1 MKTFKDFL
9 TESKKTYKFLIKVA
23 GELPEGFSENL
34 KRNLEKFDLVKV
46 SAGKRTPIQETPL
59 DFPQL
64 QNMEVNV
71 FEAEVNYPTTGFVL
85 QNYLADNCMIAKNR
99 WVVRGENEPLERIQ
113 LSKENEP
120 YEPLLTKEDLGGESA
135 QKDAGANRVMDLLKE
150 LEVARKERHVEFSGG
165 VKPGDG
171 KQMDDKTNAKS
182 VIGS

>member
-1 MKTFKDFL
+1 MKTFKEFL

-23 GELPEGFSENL
+23 GELPEGFADSL

-46 SAGKRTPIQETPL
+46 SAGKRTPIQESPL

-64 QNMEVNV
+64 QNMEVTV

-99 WVVRGENEPLERIQ
+99 WVVRGENEPLERQQSIEE
-113 LSKENEP
+113 KDT
-120 YEPLLTKEDLGGESA
+120 YEPLLATADMGGESA
-135 QKDAGANRVMDLLKE
+135 QDKVAGNRVMDLLKE
-150 LEVARKERHVEFSGG
+150 LEVARKERNVE
-165 VKPGDG
+165 PAGDVAKG
-171 KQMDDKTNAKS
+171 DSKQMDNKENAKS